1 MATEATS
8 SSPGPLLGTVL
19 VTGGCG
25 FLGYHLV
32 DRLLKDPECGAV
44 YVLDLKTTTN
54 THPEAVYIRGSV
66 TDSPDTLSKV
76 LDTIHPTVVFHAA
89 SPSATYAPRSSFY
102 ATNVQGTKTLLT
114 IAREKPYVKAL
125 VYTSS
130 VDIYS
135 DPPHHYITEAHP
147 LWPDHPPPW
156 KGVNEYD
163 RTKTVAHRL
172 VLASNSPPRLS
183 TAVIVPAHMWGVRDS
198 QALSLFFDTFADPRK
213 PLWQVGP
220 GTNVLSCVEAG
231 NCATAH
237 ILAAKCLVDPAR
249 IPDGGGRV
257 DGEAFIVTD
266 GQDVNMWDDI
276 WSTCALIRGPASGT
290 GEGAPK
296 VHMIPAWVMALV
308 VEMAKWLYLIFT
320 LGYAEPPPTFGQN
333 GLSWCT
339 EEHTQDDSKARK
351 TLGYRPAEIKR
362 SEMMAEAVEWE
373 RERRKKLVAGKK
385 DE

>member
-1 MATEATS
+1 MTREATS
-8 SSPGPLLGTVL
+8 CSSPLLGTVL

-32 DRLLKDPECGAV
+32 GRLLADPECGGV
-44 YVLDLKTTTN
+44 YVLDLRTSNN

-66 TDSPDTLSKV
+66 TDSQETLSKV
-76 LDTIHPTVVFHAA
+76 LDTIQPTVIFHVA

-102 ATNVQGTKTLLT
+102 ATNVLGTKALLAL
-114 IAREKPYVKAL
+114 AREKPYVKSL

-135 DPPHHYITEAHP
+135 DPPHHYITESHP

-156 KGVNEYD
+156 AGVSEYD

-172 VLASNSPPRLS
+172 VLASNSPPHLC

-198 QALSLFFDTFADPRK
+198 QALSLYFDTFEDPRK

-231 NCATAH
+231 NCAAAH
-237 ILAAKCLVDPAR
+237 VLAAKCLVDPAR
-249 IPDGGGRV
+249 ISEGGGPV

-266 GQDVNMWDDI
+266 GQDVNMWDDV
-276 WSTCALIRGPASGT
+276 WSTCALIRRPALGA

-296 VHMIPAWVMALV
+296 VHMVPAWVMRLV
-308 VEMAKWLYLIFT
+308 VEVAKWLYLIFT
-320 LGYAEPPPTFGQN
+320 LGYAEPPPTFGRN

-351 TLGYRPAEIKR
+351 TLGYRPARITR
-362 SEMMAEAVEWE
+362 SEMVAEAVEWE
-373 RERRKKLVAGKK
+373 REKRRKLIARTKN
-385 DE
+385 D